1 MHFDEDNEYDSA
13 PEQGDTLI
21 FDTGDGG
28 EIELGPATLDTD
40 GDGEADSLIV
50 VESGQ
55 AYLVSDVDGDGY
67 VDQVQEN
74 PNVSG
79 APDEDEDDDDK
90 RGDNRTGRDSNRD
103 EDDDDDQD
111 GTVVQVDR
119 NADDLMPTAPGSALD
134 DLPDTGDD
142 RTDPGPVVQP
152 VDDTT
157 NRADDVMVI
166 ETEGEV
172 MELGEP
178 TLDSNG
184 DGTADTVVTELEDGS
199 LITFTDRDGDGD
211 ADQITAFGTDG
222 TIEVAEPD
230 GRGGWE
236 PVARG
241 HVTPDGEVVLE
252 EI

>member
-1 MHFDEDNEYDSA
+1 MHFDEDNEYDST

-21 FDTGDGG
+21 FDTGDGN

-74 PNVSG
+74 PNVAGS
-79 APDEDEDDDDK
+79 DDDDDDN
-90 RGDNRTGRDSNRD
+90 RGDNRTGRDRAP
-103 EDDDDDQD
+103 DDQD
-111 GTVVQVDR
+111 DSDDDGDVIQVDR
-119 NADDLMPTAPGSALD
+119 DADDLMPTAPGSALD
-134 DLPDTGDD
+134 DLEDTGAEPH
-142 RTDPGPVVQP
+142 TGPEVQT

-157 NRADDVMVI
+157 RAGDSMVI
-166 ETEGEV
+166 ETDGET
-172 MELGEP
+172 MDLGEP

-184 DGTADTVVTELEDGS
+184 DGTADTVVTELDDGS

-222 TIEVAEPD
+222 TVEVAEPD

-241 HVTPDGEVVLE
+241 HITPDGEVVLE